1 MPNLNGEKTI
11 ERSILS
17 FVNNN
22 YVNKELL
29 IIDGKS
35 VDRSF
40 SIIRKYANKF
50 SNINWIKKKDI
61 GISDAIN
68 IGIEYCRGNI
78 IGYLGSDDLLNSETF
93 FKIND
98 YKSLVDFDAIYFD
111 SYTYFLRSEKIILRK
126 CPNINFDKKNLI
138 KHGTIVG
145 LQNIFFDKRVYQNIR
160 YDVKNLY
167 SMDYEI
173 YFKIIDFFPRF
184 IYVEYPAT
192 INLFGTN
199 ISYRLERVQ
208 NNEAISVMWENFNF
222 LYLKFLPIK
231 RILINSIKKLF

>member
-68 IGIEYCRGNI
+68 IGNEYCIGNI
-78 IGYLGSDDLLNSETF
+78 IGY
-93 FKIND
+93 
-98 YKSLVDFDAIYFD
+98 
-111 SYTYFLRSEKIILRK
+111 
-126 CPNINFDKKNLI
+126 
-138 KHGTIVG
+138 
-145 LQNIFFDKRVYQNIR
+145 
-160 YDVKNLY
+160 
-167 SMDYEI
+167 
-173 YFKIIDFFPRF
+173 
-184 IYVEYPAT
+184 
-192 INLFGTN
+192 
-199 ISYRLERVQ
+199 
-208 NNEAISVMWENFNF
+208 
-222 LYLKFLPIK
+222 
-231 RILINSIKKLF
+231 